1 MTRVLIV
8 DDHPALRSGLYT
20 LLSTMGDVEV
30 VGEADTAETALD
42 EVARLRPDVVILDH
56 QLPGMSGIAVCA
68 SLLEAC
74 PSARVI
80 VLTQF
85 ASAEL
90 RTRAFQAGA
99 TGFVVK
105 TTDPAVFEDA
115 VRAVAAGERFAHPTE
130 LPTGDGVLTARETD
144 VLQCLAEGL
153 TTAETAETL
162 TISRRTVQE
171 HVNMAMQK
179 LGVSHRSGA
188 VAEAVRRGLA

>member
-8 DDHPALRSGLYT
+8 DDHPALRSGLCT
-20 LLSTMGDVEV
+20 VLSKTDDIEV
-30 VGEADTAETALD
+30 VGEAETAETALE

-56 QLPGMSGIAVCA
+56 QLPGMSGIAACA

-74 PSARVI
+74 PGARVI

-105 TTDPAVFEDA
+105 TTDPAVFEKA
-115 VRAVAAGERFAHPTE
+115 IRTVAAGERFAHPTT
-130 LPTGDGVLTARETD
+130 LPTGGGVLTARETD

-153 TTAETAETL
+153 TTIETARTL
-162 TISRRTVQE
+162 AISSRTVQE
-171 HVNMAMQK
+171 HVNTAMQK